1 MMEVRGARTVV
12 VCGGF
17 TVFAEPVGKEIGFER
32 VVANVLDV
40 DAARVTGTV
49 QLPSVDAIRKRE
61 ELEKAVETYGIA
73 PELTMAVGDG
83 ANDILM
89 MQAAGLGV
97 AYHAKQKAREAADAE
112 IVHGDLSVL
121 LYAPGIGRGEWSRP
135 DRKQPGQTR
144 PARGVSPGNPRPR

>member
-1 MMEVRGARTVV
+1 MRISDWSSD
-12 VCGGF
+12 VCSSD
-17 TVFAEPVGKEIGFER
+17 
-32 VVANVLDV
+32 L
-40 DAARVTGTV
+40 
-49 QLPSVDAIRKRE
+49 E

-73 PELTMAVGDG
+73 SELTMAVGDG

-121 LYAPGIGRGEWSRP
+121 P
-135 DRKQPGQTR
+135 DRKSV
-144 PARGVSPGNPRPR
+144 VSGKSVSTCRSRWSPYH